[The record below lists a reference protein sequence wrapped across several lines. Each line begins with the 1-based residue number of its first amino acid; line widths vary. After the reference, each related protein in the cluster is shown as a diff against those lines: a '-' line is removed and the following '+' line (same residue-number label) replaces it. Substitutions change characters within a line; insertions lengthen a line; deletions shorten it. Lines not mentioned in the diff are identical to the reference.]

1 MLVGDSEDFFMC
13 RGNCYHGT
21 VVGNSEK
28 MKLHCA
34 VQKREVKNTGEVVF
48 LKKEYIG
55 GKKGKGEG
63 KNRIMREKREG
74 KRWCEKRVEDFK
86 WRTYEDHLS
95 LEKKKKK
102 KEKVEG
108 ARRNK

>member
-1 MLVGDSEDFFMC
+1 M
-13 RGNCYHGT
+13 
-21 VVGNSEK
+21 GNSEK

-34 VQKREVKNTGEVVF
+34 VQKRKVKNTGEVVF

-74 KRWCEKRVEDFK
+74 KRWCEKK
-86 WRTYEDHLS
+86 S
-95 LEKKKKK
+95 
-102 KEKVEG
+102 
-108 ARRNK
+108 